1 MLTKPAAYPAAS
13 KEPDMTARKSKN
25 AALRTLLYIK
35 PHWYLILISTVAG
48 VIKLTLPLILP
59 QVLKYFTD
67 ELLPAASPLSPEQ
80 KLQKIYQWLF
90 LLLFLFIFVYIPAAF
105 LREAGSQEVSNRI
118 MHTMRCQ
125 LYDHLQVMSARF
137 HQKNK
142 SGALVTR
149 INSDVEQIH
158 GFIWS
163 VATNIWIDS
172 IILVVYLALMVRI
185 SIPLTIIAFI
195 TLPTSVVVTKKIR
208 EHIRKSSK
216 SAQREISDISGY
228 MQERMAGYAVVKLFH
243 MEEYEKKQFNG
254 ISQSIYRFTRKRNR
268 FSSLGVAITGSFSE
282 IISSIIVCLS
292 AAIIVKGDMTI
303 GDMIVFYSYL
313 GYLIT
318 PLRRF
323 SELNVTYARTIA
335 GIERV
340 YEILDT
346 PPDIVEKEDAADL
359 LPDAPI
365 PIVFDHVCFQY
376 DTDSNVRNLTDI
388 SFSIQEGEQ
397 VALVGS
403 SGCGKTTIV
412 NLLARFYDV
421 NEGAIYIGG
430 KNLQDYTLASLYRQ
444 MGMVFQ
450 DTILFS
456 GTIAENLRYG
466 KPDASMEEMEAA
478 AKAANAYDF
487 IQNAPDGWDT
497 LLGER
502 GIGLSGGQKQRL
514 SIARVFL
521 RNPRLLILDEATSA
535 LDSESE
541 NLVQNALDNLMQ
553 NRTSIIIAHRLSTV
567 INVDKIIV
575 MDKGRIVETGKHEDL
590 LARNGRYTEL
600 YHMQF
605 KDVLV

>member
-1 MLTKPAAYPAAS
+1 MAS
-13 KEPDMTARKSKN
+13 QKKQS
-25 AALRTLLYIK
+25 AALRTIMYIK
-35 PHWYLILISTVAG
+35 PHWYLILVSTIAG
-48 VIKLTLPLILP
+48 VLKLTLPLILP
-59 QVLKYFTD
+59 QVMKYFTD
-67 ELLPAASPLSPEQ
+67 ELLPAASPLTASQ
-80 KLQKIYQWLF
+80 KVQEIYKWLF
-90 LLLFLFIFVYIPAAF
+90 ILLFLFLFIYIPAAF

-125 LYDHLQVMSARF
+125 LYDHLQIMSARF

-142 SGALVTR
+142 SGSLVTR

-163 VATNIWIDS
+163 VATNVWIDS
-172 IILVVYLALMVRI
+172 IILMVYLALMVRI
-185 SIPLTIIAFI
+185 NIPLTIIAFI

-216 SAQREISDISGY
+216 NAQREISDISGY
-228 MQERMAGYAVVKLFH
+228 MQERMAGFAVVKLFH
-243 MEEYEKKQFNG
+243 MEEQEKKQFDG
-254 ISQSIYRFTRKRNR
+254 ISNSIYRFTRKRNR

-282 IISSIIVCLS
+282 IISSIIICFS
-292 AAIIVKGDMTI
+292 AVFIVKGDMTI

-323 SELNVTYARTIA
+323 AELNVTYARTIA

-346 PPDIVEKEDAADL
+346 PPDILERENAVDFSS
-359 LPDAPI
+359 DAPVTI
-365 PIVFDHVCFQY
+365 DFDHVSFQY
-376 DTDSNVRNLTDI
+376 DNDSDIQNLSDI
-388 SFSIQEGEQ
+388 CFSIREGEQ

-403 SGCGKTTIV
+403 SGCGKTTVV

-421 NEGAIYIGG
+421 NSGAIRVGG
-430 KNLQDYTLASLYRQ
+430 QDIRDYTLASLYNQ

-456 GTIAENLRYG
+456 GTIAENLKYG
-466 KPDASMEEMEAA
+466 KPDATLEEMTAA

-487 IQNAPDGWDT
+487 IMNAPDGWDT

-541 NLVQNALDNLMQ
+541 NLVQSALDNLMQ
-553 NRTSIIIAHRLSTV
+553 NRTSIIIAHRLSTI

-575 MDKGRIVETGKHEDL
+575 MDKGRIVETGTHGDL

>member
-1 MLTKPAAYPAAS
+1 
-13 KEPDMTARKSKN
+13 
-25 AALRTLLYIK
+25 
-35 PHWYLILISTVAG
+35 
-48 VIKLTLPLILP
+48 
-59 QVLKYFTD
+59 
-67 ELLPAASPLSPEQ
+67 
-80 KLQKIYQWLF
+80 
-90 LLLFLFIFVYIPAAF
+90 
-105 LREAGSQEVSNRI
+105 

-125 LYDHLQVMSARF
+125 LYEHLQLMSARF
-137 HQKNK
+137 HQENK

-149 INSDVEQIH
+149 INSDVEQVH

-172 IILVVYLALMVRI
+172 IILIVYLILMLRI
-185 SIPLTIIAFI
+185 NITLTIIAFI
-195 TLPTSVVVTKKIR
+195 TLPISVIVTKKIR
-208 EHIRKSSK
+208 SHIRQNSK
-216 SAQREISDISGY
+216 KAQGEISDIAGY
-228 MQERMAGYAVVKLFH
+228 LQERMAGYAVVKLFH
-243 MEEYEKKQFNG
+243 MEEHEKEQYNG
-254 ISQSIYRFTRKRNR
+254 ISQAIYRFTRKRNR
-268 FSSLGVAITGSFSE
+268 FSSLGVAITGAFSE
-282 IISSIIVCLS
+282 VISSIVICLS
-292 AAIIVKGDMTI
+292 AAIIVKGNMTI

-313 GYLIT
+313 GYLVT

-323 SELNVTYARTIA
+323 AELNVTYARSIA

-346 PPDIVEKEDAADL
+346 PPDIVEKENAVPL
-359 LPDAPI
+359 MPDAPMNI
-365 PIVFDHVCFQY
+365 AFDHVFFQY
-376 DTDSNVRNLTDI
+376 DPDSDIQNLSDI
-388 SFSIQEGEQ
+388 SFSIKEGEQ

-403 SGCGKTTIV
+403 SGCGKTTVV
-412 NLLARFYDV
+412 NLLARFYDIDSGSILI
-421 NEGAIYIGG
+421 NDKDIT
-430 KNLQDYTLASLYRQ
+430 DYTLASLYEQ

-456 GTIAENLRYG
+456 GTIAENLKYG
-466 KPDASMEEMEAA
+466 KPDATMEEMIAA
-478 AKAANAYDF
+478 AKAANAYEF
-487 IQNAPDGWDT
+487 IMKAPDGWDT

-514 SIARVFL
+514 AIARVFL

-541 NLVQNALDNLMQ
+541 TLVQSALDNLMQ
-553 NRTSIIIAHRLSTV
+553 NRTSIIIAHRLSTI

-575 MDKGRIVETGKHEDL
+575 MDKGKIVEVGNHENL

>member
-1 MLTKPAAYPAAS
+1 MKPKTS
-13 KEPDMTARKSKN
+13 KRNP
-25 AALRTLLYIK
+25 ALRTLSYTR
-35 PHWYLILISTVAG
+35 PYWYLILISTLAG
-48 VIKLTLPLILP
+48 IIKLTLPLILP
-59 QVLKYFTD
+59 HVLGYFTD
-67 ELLPAASPLSPEQ
+67 EVLAAGSLLTTQ
-80 KLQKIYQWLF
+80 QKIHEIYKWLF
-90 LLLFLFIFVYIPAAF
+90 IMLFLYICIYIPAAF

-125 LYDHLQVMSARF
+125 LYDHLQTMGARF
-137 HQKNK
+137 HQVNK
-142 SGALVTR
+142 SGSLVTR

-172 IILVVYLALMVRI
+172 IILIVYLYLMLRI
-185 SIPLTIIAFI
+185 NVTLTIVAFI
-195 TLPTSVVVTKKIR
+195 TLPVSVIATKKIR
-208 EHIRKSSK
+208 ALIRKSSR
-216 SAQREISDISGY
+216 QTQNEISDISGY

-243 MEEYEKKQFNG
+243 MEQREMQQFKN
-254 ISQSIYRFTRKRNR
+254 ISESIYKYGRKRNR
-268 FSSLGVAITGSFSE
+268 FSSMGVAVSGSFSE
-282 IISSIIVCLS
+282 IIS
-292 AAIIVKGDMTI
+292 AIIISMSALIIIKGQMTI
-303 GDMIVFYSYL
+303 GEMIIFYSYL

-323 SELNVTYARTIA
+323 AELNVTYARTIA

-346 PPDIVEKEDAADL
+346 PPDITEKKDAITL
-359 LPDAPI
+359 TSQMPMN
-365 PIVFDHVCFQY
+365 IVFDHVSFQY
-376 DTDSNVRNLTDI
+376 DVQSSIRNINDI
-388 SFSIQEGEQ
+388 SFSIKEGEK

-412 NLLARFYDV
+412 NLLARFYDIDCGSILIS
-421 NEGAIYIGG
+421 NHPLA
-430 KNLQDYTLASLYRQ
+430 DYTLASLYEH

-466 KPDASMEEMEAA
+466 KPDATMEEMKAA
-478 AKAANAYDF
+478 AIAANAYEF
-487 IQNAPDGWDT
+487 IIKAPDGFNT

-541 NLVQNALDNLMQ
+541 QLVQEALDNLMQ
-553 NRTSIIIAHRLSTV
+553 NRTSIIIAHRLSTI

-575 MDKGRIVETGKHEDL
+575 MDKGKIVETGTHEEL
-590 LARNGRYTEL
+590 LKQNGRYTEL

-605 KDVLV
+605 KDVLSDI

>member
-1 MLTKPAAYPAAS
+1 
-13 KEPDMTARKSKN
+13 MTEQKKLHP
-25 AALRTLLYIK
+25 ALRTLTYIK
-35 PHWYLILISTVAG
+35 PHWYLILLSTVAG
-48 VIKLTLPLILP
+48 VVKLTLPLVLP
-59 QVLKYFTD
+59 QVMKYFTD
-67 ELLPAASPLSPEQ
+67 EVLPAGSPLTDAQ
-80 KLQKIYQWLF
+80 KLQEIYKWLF
-90 LLLFLFIFVYIPAAF
+90 LLLAMFLFIYIPAAF

-125 LYDHLQVMSARF
+125 LYEHLQLMSARF
-137 HQKNK
+137 HQENK

-149 INSDVEQIH
+149 INSDVEQVH

-172 IILVVYLALMVRI
+172 IILIVYLILMIRI
-185 SIPLTIIAFI
+185 NITLTIIAFI
-195 TLPTSVVVTKKIR
+195 TLPISVIVTKKIR
-208 EHIRKSSK
+208 SHIRQNSK
-216 SAQREISDISGY
+216 KAQGEISDIAGY
-228 MQERMAGYAVVKLFH
+228 LQERMAGYAVVKLFH
-243 MEEYEKKQFNG
+243 MEEYEKEQYNG
-254 ISQSIYRFTRKRNR
+254 ISQAIYRFTRKRNR
-268 FSSLGVAITGSFSE
+268 FSSLGVAITGAFSE
-282 IISSIIVCLS
+282 VISSIIICLS
-292 AAIIVKGDMTI
+292 AAIIVKGNMTI

-313 GYLIT
+313 GYLVT

-323 SELNVTYARTIA
+323 AELNVTYARSIA

-346 PPDIVEKEDAADL
+346 PPDIVEKENAIPL
-359 LPDAPI
+359 MPDAPMNI
-365 PIVFDHVCFQY
+365 AFQHVSFQY
-376 DTDSNVRNLTDI
+376 DPGSDIQNLSDI
-388 SFSIQEGEQ
+388 SFSIREGEQ

-412 NLLARFYDV
+412 NLLARFYD
-421 NEGAIYIGG
+421 IGSG
-430 KNLQDYTLASLYRQ
+430 SILINNKDITDYTLASLYEQ

-456 GTIAENLRYG
+456 GTIAENLKYG
-466 KPDASMEEMEAA
+466 KPDATMEEMIAA
-478 AKAANAYDF
+478 AKAANAYEF
-487 IQNAPDGWDT
+487 IRKAPDGWDT

-514 SIARVFL
+514 AIARVFL

-541 NLVQNALDNLMQ
+541 TLVQNALDKLMQ
-553 NRTSIIIAHRLSTV
+553 NRTSIIIAHRLSTI

-575 MDKGRIVETGKHEDL
+575 MDKGKIVEVGNHENL